1 MDVIYTNAQ
10 REDQGVV
17 PNFKLDLSFG
27 LDENNFEMSVSSTDH
42 ICENGSIIYMEGTE
56 YGGIVDAIRVETENR
71 KIIYK
76 GNSWHGLLE
85 SKVIEPDIGEDYLL
99 VSGDANIILGTLISR
114 MGLSDLF
121 KASSELSGLTI
132 RNYSMHRYVK
142 GYTGIK
148 KMLST
153 VNGKLKFT
161 FEDGFVV
168 LWAEPWV
175 DYSQDDEFDSDQI
188 DFVIEKKFKPTNH
201 MICLGKGELKDR
213 TVIHLYT
220 DENGNISETQSLF
233 GLDERTDIYDNANAE
248 SEEELKQG
256 GIEALQTAWNEDE
269 LQLDLDANSAYDI
282 GDIVGARELTTG
294 ITTAKP
300 IIQKIVTIEK
310 DIIKI
315 THKVGE

>member
-1 MDVIYTNAQ
+1 MDLIYTNA
-10 REDQGVV
+10 RKEDQGVV

-27 LDENNFEMSVSSTDH
+27 YDENNFELSVSNTDH
-42 ICENGSIIYMEGTE
+42 VCEEGSVIYMEGTE
-56 YGGIVDAIRVETENR
+56 YGGIVDAVRVETANR
-71 KIIYK
+71 KIVYL
-76 GNSWHGLLE
+76 GNTWHGLLE
-85 SKVIEPDIGEDYLL
+85 SKVIEPDAGEDYLVL
-99 VSGDANIILGTLISR
+99 SGDVNIVLGTLISR

-121 KASSELSGLTI
+121 QASNELSGLTI
-132 RNYSMHRYVK
+132 SNYSMHRYVK

-148 KMLST
+148 KMLAT

-161 FEDGFVV
+161 FAEGYVI
-168 LWAEPWV
+168 LSAEPLV

-220 DENGNISETQSLF
+220 DASGNISHTQSLF
-233 GLDERTDIYDNANAE
+233 GLDERTDIYDNANVE
-248 SEEELKQG
+248 SEEELEQG
-256 GIEALQTAWNEDE
+256 GIEALQASWNEDK

-282 GDIVGARELTTG
+282 GDIVGARELVTG

-310 DIIKI
+310 DVIKI